1 MNTLNQSKK
10 FTTGWLIVVAC
21 MLIQAIPFG
30 VASNIQPQFMAYIL
44 DPNSGYGFTQ
54 AGFSLIFTL
63 GTVVSAIASPFIGS
77 MFNKVSVK
85 TMYLVGS
92 ILSGGGFLAFSMCK
106 ELWQFYI
113 VAGVV
118 QVGTAA
124 ISSIGVPLLIN
135 GWFDELSKGKAMG
148 LAFAG
153 GSIGNIF
160 LQSMTAYS
168 LTNFGISKSYLMFG
182 ALSLLV
188 GIPITLLFL
197 RMPKN
202 DSEIVRGKKKGNEKG
217 NEKEETN
224 DTVSLDW
231 GYTLKEVKNLKFF
244 WILALGLF
252 FLGMYVSVLA
262 VQYPAYLKNFLKV
275 DPMIVGMVG
284 STFAIFSLGGNLFG
298 GVIFDK
304 LGITKGLVVAF
315 ILAGTSCLALMNA
328 GSIPM
333 LAPIFAALKGLSVF
347 AYMMGPSLLA
357 GSFFGKKEFGA
368 ILGVIQIFF
377 AVGFAAGSSI
387 FGLLVDKMGYNVA
400 WLFVLSFI
408 VICYVA
414 LITASIGMT
423 KLNKERIAKLQNN
436 TSSDV
441 A

>member
-1 MNTLNQSKK
+1 MSTLNQSKSK
-10 FTTGWLIVVAC
+10 KLATGWLIVIAC

-30 VASNIQPQFMAYIL
+30 VASNIQPLFMAYIL
-44 DPNSGYGFTQ
+44 DPQSGYGFSQ

-63 GTVVSAIASPFIGS
+63 GTVVSAIASPFVGS
-77 MFNKVSVK
+77 MYNKVSVK
-85 TMYLVGS
+85 TMYLAGS

-106 ELWQFYI
+106 ELWQFYL
-113 VAGVV
+113 VAGIV

-160 LQSMTAYS
+160 LQSMTAFS
-168 LTNFGISKSYLMFG
+168 LANFGISKSYLMFG
-182 ALSLLV
+182 ALSLAV
-188 GIPITLLFL
+188 GIPISILFL

-202 DSEIVRGKKKGNEKG
+202 DGEIVKGKKKGND
-217 NEKEETN
+217 KEEN
-224 DTVSLDW
+224 NSDVSVDW
-231 GYTLKEVKNLKFF
+231 GYSLKEVKSLKYF

-284 STFAIFSLGGNLFG
+284 STFALFSLGGNLFG

-304 LGITKGLVVAF
+304 LGITKGLMVEF
-315 ILAGTSCLALMNA
+315 GLAGTSCLSLMNA

-333 LAPIFAALKGLSVF
+333 LAPVFAALKGLSVF
-347 AYMMGPSLLA
+347 AYMMGPSLLT

-368 ILGVIQIFF
+368 ILGVVQIFF

-387 FGLLVDKMGYNVA
+387 FGLLVDNMGYSVA
-400 WLFVLSFI
+400 WIFVFAFI
-408 VICYVA
+408 VVCYVS

-423 KLNKERIAKLQNN
+423 KLNKERISKLQAS

>member
-1 MNTLNQSKK
+1 MSTLNENNKKK
-10 FTTGWLIVVAC
+10 FATGWMIVVAC

-30 VASNIQPQFMAYIL
+30 VAANIQPQFMAYIL
-44 DPNSGYGFTQ
+44 DPKSGYGFTQ

-63 GTVVSAIASPFIGS
+63 GTVVSAIASPFIGA

-85 TMYLVGS
+85 TMYLFGS

-106 ELWQFYI
+106 ELWQFYL

-135 GWFDELSKGKAMG
+135 GWFDDLSKGKAMG

-160 LQSMTAYS
+160 LQSMTAFS
-168 LTNFGISKSYLMFG
+168 LQNFGISKSYMMFG
-182 ALSLLV
+182 ALSLAV
-188 GIPITLLFL
+188 GVPITLLFL

-202 DSEIVRGKKKGNEKG
+202 NAEIVKGKKKENG
-217 NEKEETN
+217 KEESQ
-224 DTVSLDW
+224 DTTTVDL
-231 GYTLKEVKNLKFF
+231 GYTFKEVKSLKAF
-244 WILALGLF
+244 WIFALGLF

-262 VQYPAYLKNFLKV
+262 VQYPAYLKNFLNV

-284 STFAIFSLGGNLFG
+284 STFAVFSLGGNLFG

-304 LGITKGLVVAF
+304 LGITKGLVVASV
-315 ILAGTSCLALMNA
+315 LAFGSCLALMNA
-328 GSIPM
+328 GSIAM
-333 LAPIFAALKGLSVF
+333 LAPVFAALKGLSVF

-368 ILGVIQIFF
+368 ILGVVQIFF
-377 AVGFAAGSSI
+377 AVGFAAGSSA
-387 FGLLVDKMGYNVA
+387 FGLIVDKMGYDVA
-400 WLFVLSFI
+400 WIFILAYI
-408 VICYVA
+408 VICYGA
-414 LITASIGMT
+414 LISASVMMA
-423 KLNKERIAKLQNN
+423 KANKERIANLQNE
-436 TSSDV
+436 TTKEAV
-441 A
+441 

>member
-1 MNTLNQSKK
+1 MSTLNQSKGK
-10 FTTGWLIVVAC
+10 KLATGWLIVIAC

-30 VASNIQPQFMAYIL
+30 VASNIQPLFMAYIL
-44 DPNSGYGFTQ
+44 DPQSGYGFSQ

-63 GTVVSAIASPFIGS
+63 GTVVSAIASPFVGS
-77 MFNKVSVK
+77 MYNKVSVK
-85 TMYLVGS
+85 TMYLAGS

-106 ELWQFYI
+106 ELWQFYL
-113 VAGVV
+113 VAGIV

-160 LQSMTAYS
+160 LQSMTAFS
-168 LTNFGISKSYLMFG
+168 LANFGISKSYLMFG
-182 ALSLLV
+182 ALSLAV
-188 GIPITLLFL
+188 GIPISILFL

-202 DSEIVRGKKKGNEKG
+202 DGEIVKGKKKGND
-217 NEKEETN
+217 KEEN
-224 DTVSLDW
+224 NSDVSVDW
-231 GYTLKEVKNLKFF
+231 GYSLKEVKSLKYF

-284 STFAIFSLGGNLFG
+284 STFALFSLGGNLFG

-304 LGITKGLVVAF
+304 LGITKGLMVAF
-315 ILAGTSCLALMNA
+315 GLAGTSCLALMNA

-333 LAPIFAALKGLSVF
+333 LAPVFAALKGLSVF

-368 ILGVIQIFF
+368 ILGVVQIFF

-387 FGLLVDKMGYNVA
+387 FGLLVDNMGYSVA
-400 WLFVLSFI
+400 WIFVFAFI
-408 VICYVA
+408 VVCYVS

-423 KLNKERIAKLQNN
+423 KLNKERIAKLQAN

>member
-1 MNTLNQSKK
+1 MSTLNQSKSK
-10 FTTGWLIVVAC
+10 KLATGWLIVIAC

-30 VASNIQPQFMAYIL
+30 VASNIQPLFMAYIL
-44 DPNSGYGFTQ
+44 DPQSGYGFSQ

-63 GTVVSAIASPFIGS
+63 GTVVSAIASPFVGS
-77 MFNKVSVK
+77 MYNKVSVK
-85 TMYLVGS
+85 TMYLAGS

-106 ELWQFYI
+106 ELWQFYL
-113 VAGVV
+113 VAGIV

-160 LQSMTAYS
+160 LQSMTAFS
-168 LTNFGISKSYLMFG
+168 LANFGISKSYLMFG
-182 ALSLLV
+182 ALSLAV
-188 GIPITLLFL
+188 GIPISILFL

-202 DSEIVRGKKKGNEKG
+202 DGEIVKGKKKGND
-217 NEKEETN
+217 KEEN
-224 DTVSLDW
+224 NSDVSVDW
-231 GYTLKEVKNLKFF
+231 GYSLKEVKSLKYF

-284 STFAIFSLGGNLFG
+284 STFALFSLGGNLFG

-304 LGITKGLVVAF
+304 LGITKGLMVAF
-315 ILAGTSCLALMNA
+315 GLAGTSCLALMNA

-333 LAPIFAALKGLSVF
+333 LAPVFAALKGLSVF

-368 ILGVIQIFF
+368 ILGVVQIFF

-387 FGLLVDKMGYNVA
+387 FGLLVDNMGYSVA
-400 WLFVLSFI
+400 WIFVFAFI
-408 VICYVA
+408 VVCYVS

-423 KLNKERIAKLQNN
+423 KLNKERISKLQAS

>member
-1 MNTLNQSKK
+1 MSTLNQSKSK
-10 FTTGWLIVVAC
+10 KLATGWLIVIAC

-30 VASNIQPQFMAYIL
+30 VASNIQPLFMAYIL
-44 DPNSGYGFTQ
+44 DPQSGYGFSQ

-63 GTVVSAIASPFIGS
+63 GTVVSAIASPFVGS
-77 MFNKVSVK
+77 MYNKVSVK
-85 TMYLVGS
+85 TMYLAGS

-106 ELWQFYI
+106 ELWQFYL
-113 VAGVV
+113 VAGIV

-160 LQSMTAYS
+160 LQSMTAFS
-168 LTNFGISKSYLMFG
+168 LANFGISKSYLMFG
-182 ALSLLV
+182 ALSLAV
-188 GIPITLLFL
+188 GIPISILFL

-202 DSEIVRGKKKGNEKG
+202 DGEIVKGKKKGND
-217 NEKEETN
+217 KEEN
-224 DTVSLDW
+224 NSDVSVDW
-231 GYTLKEVKNLKFF
+231 GYSLKEVKSLKYF

-284 STFAIFSLGGNLFG
+284 STFALFSLGGNLFG

-304 LGITKGLVVAF
+304 LGITKGLMVAF
-315 ILAGTSCLALMNA
+315 GLAGTSCLALMNA

-333 LAPIFAALKGLSVF
+333 LAPVFAALKGLSVF

-368 ILGVIQIFF
+368 ILGVVQIFF

-387 FGLLVDKMGYNVA
+387 FGLLVDNMGYSVA
-400 WLFVLSFI
+400 WIFVFAFI
-408 VICYVA
+408 VVCYVS

-423 KLNKERIAKLQNN
+423 KLNKERIAKLQAN

>member
-1 MNTLNQSKK
+1 MSTLNQSKSK
-10 FTTGWLIVVAC
+10 KLATGWLIVIAC

-30 VASNIQPQFMAYIL
+30 VASNIQPLFMAYIL
-44 DPNSGYGFTQ
+44 DPQSGYGFSQ

-63 GTVVSAIASPFIGS
+63 GTVVSAIASPFVGS
-77 MFNKVSVK
+77 MYNKVSVK
-85 TMYLVGS
+85 TMYLAGS

-106 ELWQFYI
+106 ELWQFYL
-113 VAGVV
+113 VAGIV

-160 LQSMTAYS
+160 LQSMTAFS
-168 LTNFGISKSYLMFG
+168 LANFGISKSYLMFG
-182 ALSLLV
+182 ALSLAV
-188 GIPITLLFL
+188 GIPISILFL

-202 DSEIVRGKKKGNEKG
+202 DGEIVKGKKKGND
-217 NEKEETN
+217 KEEN
-224 DTVSLDW
+224 NSDVSVDW
-231 GYTLKEVKNLKFF
+231 GYSLKEVKSLKYF

-284 STFAIFSLGGNLFG
+284 STFALFSLGGNLFG

-304 LGITKGLVVAF
+304 LGITKGLMVAF
-315 ILAGTSCLALMNA
+315 GLAGTSCLALMNA

-333 LAPIFAALKGLSVF
+333 LAPVFAALKGLSVF

-368 ILGVIQIFF
+368 ILGVVQIFF

-387 FGLLVDKMGYNVA
+387 FGLLVDNMGYSVA
-400 WLFVLSFI
+400 WIFVLAFI
-408 VICYVA
+408 VVCYVS

-423 KLNKERIAKLQNN
+423 KLNKERIAKLQASA
-436 TSSDV
+436 SSDV

>member
-1 MNTLNQSKK
+1 MSTLNQSKSK
-10 FTTGWLIVVAC
+10 KLATGWLIVIAC

-30 VASNIQPQFMAYIL
+30 VASNIQPLFMAYIL
-44 DPNSGYGFTQ
+44 DPQSGYVFSQ

-63 GTVVSAIASPFIGS
+63 GTVVSAIASPFVGS
-77 MFNKVSVK
+77 MYNKVSVK
-85 TMYLVGS
+85 TMYLAGS

-106 ELWQFYI
+106 ELWQFYL
-113 VAGVV
+113 VAGIV

-160 LQSMTAYS
+160 LQSMTAFS
-168 LTNFGISKSYLMFG
+168 LANFGISKSYLMFG
-182 ALSLLV
+182 ALSLAV
-188 GIPITLLFL
+188 GIPISILFL

-202 DSEIVRGKKKGNEKG
+202 DGEIVKGKKKGND
-217 NEKEETN
+217 KEEN
-224 DTVSLDW
+224 NSDVSVDW
-231 GYTLKEVKNLKFF
+231 GYSLKEVKSLKYF

-284 STFAIFSLGGNLFG
+284 STFALFSLGGNLFG

-304 LGITKGLVVAF
+304 LGITKGLMVAF
-315 ILAGTSCLALMNA
+315 GLAGTSCLALMNA

-333 LAPIFAALKGLSVF
+333 LAPVFAALKGLSVF
-347 AYMMGPSLLA
+347 AYMMGPSLLT

-368 ILGVIQIFF
+368 ILGVVQIFF

-387 FGLLVDKMGYNVA
+387 FGLLVDNMGYSVA
-400 WLFVLSFI
+400 WIFVFAFI
-408 VICYVA
+408 VVCYVS

-423 KLNKERIAKLQNN
+423 KLNKERISKLQAS

>member
-1 MNTLNQSKK
+1 MSTLNQSKGK
-10 FTTGWLIVVAC
+10 KLATGWLIVIAC

-30 VASNIQPQFMAYIL
+30 VASNIQPLFMAYIL
-44 DPNSGYGFTQ
+44 DPQSGYGFSQ

-63 GTVVSAIASPFIGS
+63 GTIVSAIASPFVGS
-77 MFNKVSVK
+77 MYNKVSVK
-85 TMYLVGS
+85 TMYVAGS

-106 ELWQFYI
+106 ELWQFYL
-113 VAGVV
+113 VAGIV

-160 LQSMTAYS
+160 LQSITAFS
-168 LTNFGISKSYLMFG
+168 LANFGISKSYLMFG
-182 ALSLLV
+182 ALSLAV
-188 GIPITLLFL
+188 GIPISILFL

-202 DSEIVRGKKKGNEKG
+202 DGEIVKGKKKGND
-217 NEKEETN
+217 KEEN
-224 DTVSLDW
+224 NSDVSVDW
-231 GYTLKEVKNLKFF
+231 GYSLKEVKNLKYF

-275 DPMIVGMVG
+275 DPMIVGLVG
-284 STFAIFSLGGNLFG
+284 STFALFSLGGNLFG

-304 LGITKGLVVAF
+304 LGVTKGLMVAF
-315 ILAGTSCLALMNA
+315 GLAATSCLALMNA

-333 LAPIFAALKGLSVF
+333 LAPVFAALKGLSVF
-347 AYMMGPSLLA
+347 AYMMGPSLLT

-368 ILGVIQIFF
+368 ILGVVQIFF

-387 FGLLVDKMGYNVA
+387 FGLLVDKMGYSIA
-400 WLFVLSFI
+400 WIFVLSFI
-408 VICYVA
+408 VICYVS
-414 LITASIGMT
+414 LITASAGMS
-423 KLNKERIAKLQNN
+423 KLNKERIAKLQDDA
-436 TSSDV
+436 SSDV

>member
-1 MNTLNQSKK
+1 MSTLNQSKKKK

-21 MLIQAIPFG
+21 MLMQAIPFG
-30 VASNIQPQFMAYIL
+30 VAANIQPQFMAYIL
-44 DPNSGYGFTQ
+44 DPQSGYGFTQ

-63 GTVVSAIASPFIGS
+63 GTVVSAIASPFIGA
-77 MFNKVSVK
+77 MFNKISVK
-85 TMYLVGS
+85 TMYLAGS
-92 ILSGGGFLAFSMCK
+92 ILAGGGFLAFSMCQ

-113 VAGVV
+113 VAGIV
-118 QVGTAA
+118 QVGASV
-124 ISSIGVPLLIN
+124 ISSIGIPLLIN
-135 GWFDELSKGKAMG
+135 GWFDELSKGKALG

-160 LQSMTAYS
+160 LQSMVAFS

-182 ALSLLV
+182 VLSLLV

-202 DSEIVRGKKKGNEKG
+202 DSEIVKGKRKDNEI
-217 NEKEETN
+217 EENN
-224 DTVSLDW
+224 DSISVDW
-231 GYTLKEVKNLKFF
+231 GYTLNEVKNLKYF
-244 WILALGLF
+244 WILAFGLF

-275 DPMIVGMVG
+275 DPMIVGLVG
-284 STFAIFSLGGNLFG
+284 STFAVFSLGGNLFG

-304 LGITKGLVVAF
+304 LGITKGLAVAF

-328 GSIPM
+328 GTVPM
-333 LAPIFAALKGLSVF
+333 LAPVFAALKGLSVF

-368 ILGVIQIFF
+368 ILGVVQIFF

-387 FGLLVDKMGYNVA
+387 FGLLVDKMGYGVA
-400 WLFVLSFI
+400 WIFVLSFI
-408 VICYVA
+408 VVCYAA
-414 LITASIGMT
+414 LITASIGMN
-423 KLNKERIAKLQNN
+423 KLNKERISKLQAD
-436 TSSDV
+436 SSSKI